1 MDKLELFEIMQK
13 RAEEESIRLRLVQNN
28 TLMWI
33 IYCILLLILTF

>member
-13 RAEEESIRLRLVQNN
+13 RAEEESLRLRLVQNN

-33 IYCILLLILTF
+33 IYYILLLILTF